1 MSPKVDMTV
10 AVSMGVNAVK
20 TGVETVKTGVETVKT
35 GVNTGVSTPP
45 EIRC

>member
-1 MSPKVDMTV
+1 MSPKVDMIV
-10 AVSMGVNAVK
+10 VSMGVNAVK

-35 GVNTGVSTPP
+35 GVNTGVLTPP